1 MTTTINKTNGTVL
14 TTISDGAI
22 DTAATDLTLIGK
34 LYRNYGELVN
44 ENFVK
49 LLENFA
55 DTSSPTQPIEGQLWY
70 DSTNKN
76 IKAYRST
83 GFVSLA
89 VLNSSSS
96 EPSSAKLADFWW
108 DTVDAQL
115 KLYNGTAW
123 IAIHPG
129 YSTEQ
134 GISGSIV
141 ETVQDTFSV
150 SHVITKI
157 YISGT
162 VVAIYNKDNEFTP
175 SSGIAGFG
183 TIKKGL
189 NLNADSGY
197 QIHGTTTNAGSADNW
212 TTARTLSLTG
222 DVTGTSA
229 AFDGSGNINIST
241 TIAANSVTLGTDTT
255 GNYVA
260 SITNGNYLIGADGG
274 SEIANLTLA
283 VDATNANVANKI
295 VARDSSGNFSAGI
308 ISATSTSARYA
319 DLAEKYSTKEE
330 YSIGTVMS
338 ICNCSEHDA
347 CPVNESMPIGV
358 VSAEPAY
365 LMNAES
371 NGQAL
376 ALKGRVPVRILGKV
390 AKGQEVYS
398 YKNGTASTVGT
409 HLVGISLES
418 NDTESEKLVECVLKL

>member
-189 NLNADSGY
+189 NVSSDTGF
-197 QIHGTTTNAGSADNW
+197 QIHGDIAG
-212 TTARTLSLTG
+212 
-222 DVTGTSA
+222 
-229 AFDGSGNINIST
+229 
-241 TIAANSVTLGTDTT
+241 
-255 GNYVA
+255 Y
-260 SITNGNYLIGADGG
+260 
-274 SEIANLTLA
+274 
-283 VDATNANVANKI
+283 
-295 VARDSSGNFSAGI
+295 
-308 ISATSTSARYA
+308 TSTSTLKA
-319 DLAEKYSTKEE
+319 
-330 YSIGTVMS
+330 
-338 ICNCSEHDA
+338 
-347 CPVNESMPIGV
+347 V
-358 VSAEPAY
+358 VSASSDFADFQSRI
-365 LMNAES
+365 A
-371 NGQAL
+371 AL
-376 ALKGRVPVRILGKV
+376 
-390 AKGQEVYS
+390 
-398 YKNGTASTVGT
+398 
-409 HLVGISLES
+409 
-418 NDTESEKLVECVLKL
+418 